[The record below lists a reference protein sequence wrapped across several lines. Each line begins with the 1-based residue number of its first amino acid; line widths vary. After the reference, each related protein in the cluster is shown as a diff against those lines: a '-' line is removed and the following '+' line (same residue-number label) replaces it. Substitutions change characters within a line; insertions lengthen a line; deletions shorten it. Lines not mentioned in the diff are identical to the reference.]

1 MAKKTNR
8 EQMPLFE
15 TDAYY
20 YNVLELVFEIDDFET
35 RDEFLVKAK
44 SYIKNIKDDN
54 SVTEEEK
61 ADWLLTWDFVNDKDN
76 WSSIKGIK
84 ILKDA
89 GVLSKQTVKVDD
101 NEREL

>member
-1 MAKKTNR
+1 MAKRTNK

-20 YNVLELVFEIDDFET
+20 YNVLELVFEINNFES
-35 RDEFLVKAK
+35 RDEFLAKAK
-44 SYIKNIKDDN
+44 SYIKNISDRKN
-54 SVTEEEK
+54 VTEEEK
-61 ADWLLTWDFVNDKDN
+61 ADWLLTWDFISDKDN

-84 ILKDA
+84 TLKDA
-89 GVLSKQTVKVDD
+89 GVLSKQTVEVDD